1 MHLSSSNLITIMLSL
16 LRENNKLSVSQL
28 RDTFKKYEFTH
39 SYPRREYY
47 FQKINKL
54 TQVIDFTWRDDQ
66 KEVID
71 SFLKFEKQIYI
82 IHAVFGSGKTTLL
95 LGMLIHG
102 IIYDLFLPSDVMFV
116 SFNISIKNEIKRK
129 LTKFGIGSRVSVR
142 TFDSII
148 YQICKNTDYP
158 HIDLPNFD
166 GKRRH
171 VYNKMFDEE
180 CIYEISF
187 QPKIIFIDECQ
198 DLEKTTME
206 VFKRFY
212 PNSKFVL
219 AGDIFQ
225 SIQKEPRESV
235 LWHYMNKEEDNIY
248 KIYMSETP
256 RVPEKNLNTLKKALS
271 TYYPEFSDKINNWH
285 SSNKVSDADIEWR
298 SLESY
303 THMFDDLESFC
314 KDHPADET
322 MILTFSSAI
331 TVKGAMGD
339 IARFRRFL
347 SMNDILVNKNH
358 KKMSEKDY
366 FLTTANSSK
375 GLERDYV
382 IVFLTFPLEKAFIN
396 LSDDIVVNLITVAL
410 TRAKKKVIM
419 YVPKYEDKFSRVL
432 KLFDACPKP
441 TEKIKEEKSLT
452 EFEIYD
458 FLNLEHTVTELIRQ
472 SVIKYDTRI
481 LLKENVKIFKFEKLF
496 ENNIPVYLGIQTEE
510 EKAFV
515 GVLIENLITSI
526 WSGVWPTI
534 NVYHTDNN
542 PMYNHCS
549 KKINSLTKKYNLI
562 SKKSIQDI
570 NIHFEGICCY
580 SQLQMALCNKIYF
593 NLSDT
598 HRDTLFNYWLKL
610 KYKAIEIKPTGNNIK
625 IQSNLKMK
633 LLKGVADSIVS
644 SKIDEGITEITIV
657 EIKASQ
663 DRDWKDDALIQAM
676 LYALMTGKTWSR
688 IILLNPFMN
697 EKVSYYFNTKNI
709 LTLRNHVLQ
718 DIMMFNINCMLAKK
732 TDTMSKKTKLRVENC
747 MFLEVEKNDLD
758 EITQV
763 SLLRMESPIKC
774 QILLNKYINKEKEED
789 DEIDRKIKCRYE
801 SKSTLEDIKKEIS
814 IIINNPLYNNEE
826 DVVVY
831 SRQDTKLIPF
841 GRKKFFNIP
850 FELYV
855 DSEEEDEKLKKKNL
869 ATIEKYDSLSSCG
882 VFISKMFQMYNF
894 Y

>member
-1 MHLSSSNLITIMLSL
+1 MLSL
-16 LRENNKLSVSQL
+16 IRDNDNLSVSQIK
-28 RDTFKKYEFTH
+28 DTFKKYEFTH
-39 SYPRREYY
+39 SYTRREH
-47 FQKINKL
+47 FLNKINKL
-54 TQVIDFTWRDDQ
+54 TEVIDFTWRTDQ

-71 SFLKFEKQIYI
+71 AFLNFEKQIYI

-102 IIYDLFLPSDVMFV
+102 IIHDLFLPSEVMFV

-129 LTKFGIGSRVSVR
+129 LTKFGICSKVSVR

-158 HIDLPNFD
+158 HMDLPNFE

-171 VYNKMFDEE
+171 VYNKLFDDK
-180 CIYEISF
+180 CTYEIQY

-235 LWHYMNKEEDNIY
+235 LWHYMNKEEDMIY

-256 RVPEKNLNTLKKALS
+256 RVPEKNLNTLKKALTS
-271 TYYPEFSDKINNWH
+271 YYPEFSDKINNWH

-303 THMFDDLESFC
+303 THMFDDVEKFC

-331 TVKGAMGD
+331 TVRGSMGD
-339 IARFRRFL
+339 VARFRRFL
-347 SMNDILVNKNH
+347 SMNDIHVNKNH

-432 KLFDACPKP
+432 KIFDACPKP
-441 TEKIKEEKSLT
+441 TEKIREDKSLT

-472 SVIKYDTRI
+472 SIIKYDTRI
-481 LLKENVKIFKFEKLF
+481 LLKENVKVFNFEKLF
-496 ENNIPVYLGIQTEE
+496 ENNIPIYLGNQTEE

-515 GVLIENLITSI
+515 GLLIENLITSS
-526 WSGVWPTI
+526 WSGMWPI
-534 NVYHTDNN
+534 MNDYHTDNN

-549 KKINSLTKKYNLI
+549 KKIKTLTKKYQML

-570 NIHFEGICCY
+570 NIQFEGICCY
-580 SQLQMALCNKIYF
+580 SQLQMARCNKIYF
-593 NLSDT
+593 NMTDD
-598 HRDTLFNYWLKL
+598 HKDILFNYWLKL
-610 KYKAIEIKPTGNNIK
+610 KYKVIEIKPNGNNIK
-625 IQSNLKMK
+625 IQNNMKMK
-633 LLKGVADSIVS
+633 LLKGVADSLITTTRE
-644 SKIDEGITEITIV
+644 DEKTEITIV

-676 LYALMTGKTWSR
+676 LYALMSGKTWSR
-688 IILLNPFMN
+688 LVLLNPFMN

-709 LTLRNHVLQ
+709 LTLRNHVFQ

-732 TDTMSKKTKLRVENC
+732 TDVMSKKTKLRVENC
-747 MFLEVEKNDLD
+747 MFLEVDKNEYGD
-758 EITQV
+758 ITQV
-763 SLLRMESPIKC
+763 SLVRMESPIKC
-774 QILLNKYINKEKEED
+774 QVLLNKYITKEKEED

-801 SKSTLEDIKKEIS
+801 SSSTLEEIKKEIS

-826 DVVVY
+826 DVVVFC
-831 SRQDTKLIPF
+831 RQDTKLIPF
-841 GRKKFFNIP
+841 GRNKFFNIP
-850 FELYV
+850 FE
-855 DSEEEDEKLKKKNL
+855 EEEDDNDKDFELDENEKKNKKNL
-869 ATIEKYDSLSSCG
+869 VTIEKYDSLSSCG
-882 VFISKMFQMYNF
+882 VFVSKMFQMFNF

>member
-1 MHLSSSNLITIMLSL
+1 MLSL
-16 LRENNKLSVSQL
+16 IKHNDNLSVSQL
-28 RDTFKKYEFTH
+28 RDTFKRYEFNH
-39 SYPRREYY
+39 SYPRREHYL
-47 FQKINKL
+47 QKINKL
-54 TQVIDFTWRDDQ
+54 VEVVDFTWRKDQ
-66 KEVID
+66 KEVIEA
-71 SFLKFEKQIYI
+71 FLQFEKQTYI
-82 IHAVFGSGKTTLL
+82 VHAVFGSGKTTLL

-102 IIYDLFLPSDVMFV
+102 IIHDLFLPSEVMFV

-129 LTKFGIGSRVSVR
+129 LTKFGIGSKVTVR

-148 YQICKNTDYP
+148 YQICKNTEYP

-171 VYNKMFDEE
+171 VYNKIFDED
-180 CIYEISF
+180 CTYEISY

-235 LWHYMNKEEDNIY
+235 LWHYMNKEDDDIY

-298 SLESY
+298 RLESY
-303 THMFDDLESFC
+303 THMFDDLEQFC

-339 IARFRRFL
+339 VARFRRFL
-347 SMNDILVNKNH
+347 SMNDIHVNKNH

-432 KLFDACPKP
+432 KIFDACPKP
-441 TEKIKEEKSLT
+441 TEKIREDKSLT

-472 SVIKYDTRI
+472 SIIKYDTRI
-481 LLKENVKIFKFEKLF
+481 LLKESVKVFNFEKLF
-496 ENNIPVYLGIQTEE
+496 DNNIPVYLGIQTEE

-515 GVLIENLITSI
+515 GVLIENLITST
-526 WSGVWPTI
+526 WSGVWPFLSD
-534 NVYHTDNN
+534 YHVNNN

-549 KKINSLTKKYNLI
+549 KKIKTLTKKYQMI

-570 NIHFEGICCY
+570 NIQFEGICCY

-593 NLSDT
+593 NIT
-598 HRDTLFNYWLKL
+598 EENRDTLFSYWLRL
-610 KYKAIEIKPTGNNIK
+610 KPKALQIRPTEGNIK
-625 IQSNLKMK
+625 IQSNMKMK
-633 LLKGVADSIVS
+633 LLTGVADTV
-644 SKIDEGITEITIV
+644 ITTTRDDNKSEITIV

-663 DRDWKDDALIQAM
+663 DREWKDDALIQAM
-676 LYALMTGKTWSR
+676 LYALMSGKTWSR
-688 IILLNPFMN
+688 LILLNPFMN
-697 EKVSYYFNTKNI
+697 EKVSYYFNMKNI
-709 LTLRNHVLQ
+709 LTLRNFVFQ

-732 TDTMSKKTKLRVENC
+732 SDAMSKKEKLRVENC
-747 MFLEVEKNDLD
+747 MFLEVAKNDLGD
-758 EITQV
+758 ITQV

-774 QILLNKYINKEKEED
+774 QVLLNKYVTKQKEEE
-789 DEIDRKIKCRYE
+789 DEIDRKIKLQYE
-801 SKSTLEDIKKEIS
+801 SKNTLEEIKKEID
-814 IIINNPLYNNEE
+814 IIVNNPLYNNEQ

-831 SRQDTKLIPF
+831 CRQDTDLVMF
-841 GRKKFFNIP
+841 DRKKFFNIP
-850 FELYV
+850 IEVYDQDEEL
-855 DSEEEDEKLKKKNL
+855 DDNDKTNKKNL
-869 ATIEKYDSLSSCG
+869 AKIENYDSLSSCA